1 MPVTEAEALIALPD
15 RGFVRAY
22 VDHAMKMTDSPVAY
36 HVATGLSVLAT
47 CLDADLHIWFGGT
60 RLYAPI
66 WMLLVGRSGAD
77 RKTTAVAIG
86 SDLLRD
92 LSIDL
97 LGDEPGSPEGLRDSL
112 RMNPKQTI
120 FYPEFGEFLQKSNN
134 ESSQF
139 SVIRG
144 MMTKLYDCHTV
155 NVRLSTRRLTMT
167 NPRMS
172 VIAACTNQH
181 LEDFTG
187 PTDYHGGF
195 MSRFA
200 CVYAKRERT
209 FSNPPRPD
217 PAERHDLMERL
228 NQIRDL
234 VAGPCEGF
242 DRHAEAVLE
251 KWQESIVAH
260 YASNSPEWTRGA
272 VSRAPTLARKIAL
285 LYSADFG
292 SALSGQP
299 FTIGLDALIPALRF
313 AELHL
318 KSIVET
324 TEKLTGSRYGKER
337 KNILEV
343 LHRDPTIPCA
353 FSDFLRLT
361 MPRIEKRRAI
371 QVLESLQAEGTIFS
385 YVESSETYFTLDRAL
400 LPDAQRFGGYDGT
413 TFA

>member
-1 MPVTEAEALIALPD
+1 MPLTEAETLAALPAS
-15 RGFVRAY
+15 GFVRDY
-22 VDHAMKMTDSPVAY
+22 VDHAMKLTDSPVAY
-36 HVATGLSVLAT
+36 HLATGLGVLAT
-47 CLDADLHIWFGGT
+47 CLDPDLHIWFGGT
-60 RLYAPI
+60 KLYAPV

-92 LSIDL
+92 IDINL

-112 RMNPKQTI
+112 KQNPKQTI

-139 SVIRG
+139 AAIRSL
-144 MMTKLYDCHTV
+144 MTKLYDCHTV
-155 NVRLSTRRLTMT
+155 NVRLSARRLTME

-172 VIAACTNQH
+172 VLAACTHAH
-181 LEDFTG
+181 LEDYTG
-187 PTDYHGGF
+187 PVDYHGGF

-200 CVYAKRERT
+200 TLHARRERS

-217 PAERHDLMERL
+217 PTERDALLTRLSAILDLNAGMCRGFTTEANEILDHWQR
-228 NQIRDL
+228 QIVD
-234 VAGPCEGF
+234 
-242 DRHAEAVLE
+242 
-251 KWQESIVAH
+251 H

-292 SALSGQP
+292 EALHAES
-299 FTIGLDALIPALRF
+299 FEIGLEALAPALHF

-318 KSIVET
+318 KSIVEV
-324 TEKLTGSRYGKER
+324 TEKLTGSRYGRER
-337 KNILEV
+337 KNILSV
-343 LHRDPTIPCA
+343 LHRDPTAPVP
-353 FSDFLRLT
+353 FSAFLRFT

-371 QVLESLQAEGTIFS
+371 QILDSLVSEGAIFS
-385 YVESSETYFTLDRAL
+385 YSEGGEPFYTLDRAL
-400 LPDAQRFGGYDGT
+400 VPTESFVGFDGT
-413 TFA
+413 IHA